1 MFKDIMI
8 AITRNEGDETA
19 LSAGV
24 ELSRRFGAHL
34 AVVIPVE
41 YPVPVPNE
49 WGVYP
54 YQMYSAFYDDA
65 LKTANVLAD
74 ELREKLARQ
83 DIKFEVRVESTVL
96 MTGAQTC
103 ALQGRYSDL
112 VIVGASASGKSSPAP
127 ENNFIELLMNSGRP
141 VLRVPHSSETEFLF
155 DRVLIAWQPCREA
168 TRAVHDAM
176 PLLKLAK
183 NIDILL
189 VDPHVGEAAHGEQP
203 GADIATHLARHDL
216 NVRVVTQPSMDKH
229 VGDAIA
235 DYAKQTDAQLI
246 VAGGY
251 SHSRFR
257 EFILGGVTRELGRH
271 SPIPILFA
279 H

>member
-1 MFKDIMI
+1 MFKDILV
-8 AITRNEGDETA
+8 AITRFPGDEEA
-19 LSAGV
+19 LAVGMQLA
-24 ELSRRFGAHL
+24 ERNDAHL

-41 YPVPVPNE
+41 FPVPVPNE

-65 LKTANVLAD
+65 LKNANSLA
-74 ELREKLARQ
+74 EEMRGKLGKQAIR
-83 DIKFEVRVESTVL
+83 FEVRVESTVL
-96 MTGAQTC
+96 MTGAQTS
-103 ALQGRYSDL
+103 AMHARYSDL
-112 VIVGASASGKSSPAP
+112 VIVGGGTDNQKNHPM

-141 VLRVPHSSETEFLF
+141 VLRVPHSGDSDFSF
-155 DRVLIAWQPCREA
+155 DRILIAWQPCREA

-176 PLLKLAK
+176 PFLKKAK
-183 NIDILL
+183 NIDILMI
-189 VDPHVGEAAHGEQP
+189 DPKVGEATHGEQP

-216 NVRVVTQPSMDKH
+216 NVRVVTQPSMGKT
-229 VGDAIA
+229 VGDAIVE
-235 DYAKQTDAQLI
+235 YGRQTDAQLI

-257 EFILGGVTRELGRH
+257 EFILGGVTRELSQH
-271 SPIPILFA
+271 SSVPILFA

>member
-1 MFKDIMI
+1 MFKDILV
-8 AITRNEGDETA
+8 AINRIDGDETA
-19 LSAGV
+19 LLAGI
-24 ELSRRFGAHL
+24 ELARRNQANL

-41 YPVPVPNE
+41 FPVPVPNE

-65 LKTANVLAD
+65 LKNANVLAG

-103 ALQGRYSDL
+103 ALHARYSDL
-112 VIVGASASGKSSPAP
+112 AIVGAGAAGKKNHTS

-141 VLRVPHSSETEFLF
+141 VLRVPHSAETAFAF
-155 DRVLIAWQPCREA
+155 DRILIAWQPCREA
-168 TRAVHDAM
+168 ARAVHDAM
-176 PLLKLAK
+176 PLLKQAK

-203 GADIATHLARHDL
+203 GADIATHLSRHGL
-216 NVRVVTQPSMDKH
+216 NVRVVTQPSMDKN
-229 VGDAIA
+229 VGDAIVQ
-235 DYAKQTDAQLI
+235 YARQTDAQLI

-257 EFILGGVTRELGRH
+257 EFVMGGVTRELNLH
-271 SPIPILFA
+271 SPIPVLFA

>member
-1 MFKDIMI
+1 MFKDIMV
-8 AITRNEGDETA
+8 AVTRLEGDEAA
-19 LSAGV
+19 LLAGV
-24 ELSRRFGAHL
+24 ALASRNNSHL

-41 YPVPVPNE
+41 FPVPVPNE

-65 LKTANVLAD
+65 LKTANELAGQ
-74 ELREKLARQ
+74 LREKLAAQ
-83 DIKFEVRVESTVL
+83 AIAFEVRVESTVL

-103 ALQGRYSDL
+103 ALHARYSDL
-112 VIVGASASGKSSPAP
+112 AIVGAIAAGKKSHAP

-141 VLRVPHSSETEFLF
+141 VLRVPHSTETDFVF
-155 DRVLIAWQPCREA
+155 DRILIAWQPCREA
-168 TRAVHDAM
+168 ARAVHDAM
-176 PLLKLAK
+176 PFLKLAK

-189 VDPHVGEAAHGEQP
+189 VDPHVGESAHGEQP

-229 VGDAIA
+229 VGDAIVE
-235 DYAKQTDAQLI
+235 YAQQTDAQLI

-251 SHSRFR
+251 SHSRLR
-257 EFILGGVTRELGRH
+257 EFILGGVTRELSQH

>member
-1 MFKDIMI
+1 MFKDILV
-8 AITRNEGDETA
+8 AITRFEGDDAA
-19 LSAGV
+19 LKTGV
-24 ELSRRFGAHL
+24 RLARQEDAHL

-41 YPVPVPNE
+41 FPVPVPNE

-65 LKTANVLAD
+65 LKNANILAE
-74 ELREKLARQ
+74 ELREKLAKEA
-83 DIKFEVRVESTVL
+83 IKFEVRVESTVL

-103 ALQGRYSDL
+103 AMNARYCDL
-112 VIVGASASGKSSPAP
+112 AIVGAAAP
-127 ENNFIELLMNSGRP
+127 GQKNLPLENNFIELLMNSGRP
-141 VLRVPHSSETEFLF
+141 VLRVPQSTDTDANF

-176 PLLKLAK
+176 PLLGKAKSVDVLA
-183 NIDILL
+183 
-189 VDPHVGEAAHGEQP
+189 VDPKVGETAHGEQP
-203 GADIATHLARHDL
+203 GADIAVHLARHDL
-216 NVRVVTQPSMDKH
+216 SIRVVNQPAMSKTA
-229 VGDAIA
+229 GEAIV
-235 DYAKQTDAQLI
+235 DYCKQTDAQLI

-257 EFILGGVTRELGRH
+257 EFVLGGVTRELCQH
-271 SPIPILFA
+271 SPMPILFS

>member
-1 MFKDIMI
+1 MFKDIMV
-8 AITRNEGDETA
+8 AITRLEGDETA
-19 LSAGV
+19 LSTGI
-24 ELSRRFGAHL
+24 ELARLNDAHL

-65 LKTANVLAD
+65 LKNANALAVD
-74 ELREKLARQ
+74 LREKLARQ
-83 DIKFEVRVESTVL
+83 DVKFEVRVESTVL

-103 ALQGRYSDL
+103 AMHARYSDL
-112 VIVGASASGKSSPAP
+112 AIVGAGAAGKKSHAP

-141 VLRVPHSSETEFLF
+141 VLRVPQSAEANLVF

-168 TRAVHDAM
+168 ARAVHDAM
-176 PLLKLAK
+176 PFLKRAK
-183 NIDILL
+183 NIDILV

-203 GADIATHLARHDL
+203 GADIATHLSRHDL
-216 NVRVVTQPSMDKH
+216 NVRVVTQPSMDKN
-229 VGDAIA
+229 VGDAIVQ
-235 DYAKQTDAQLI
+235 YAQQTDAQLI

-257 EFILGGVTRELGRH
+257 EFILGGVTRELNLH
-271 SPIPILFA
+271 SPIPVLFA

>member
-1 MFKDIMI
+1 MFKDIMV
-8 AITRNEGDETA
+8 AITRLDGDETA
-19 LSAGV
+19 LSAGIA
-24 ELSRRFGAHL
+24 LARRTQANL

-65 LKTANVLAD
+65 LKNANVLA
-74 ELREKLARQ
+74 EQLREKLSRQ

-103 ALQGRYSDL
+103 AMHARYSDL
-112 VIVGASASGKSSPAP
+112 AIVGAGAPGKKTHAP

-141 VLRVPHSSETEFLF
+141 VLRVPHSSETGFAFE
-155 DRVLIAWQPCREA
+155 RILIAWQPCREA
-168 TRAVHDAM
+168 ARAVHDAM
-176 PLLKLAK
+176 PFLKCAK

-189 VDPHVGEAAHGEQP
+189 VNPHVGEAAHGEQP

-216 NVRVVTQPSMDKH
+216 NVRVVTQPSMDKN
-229 VGDAIA
+229 VGEAIVE
-235 DYAKQTDAQLI
+235 YARQTDAQLI

-251 SHSRFR
+251 SHSRLR
-257 EFILGGVTRELGRH
+257 EFILGGVTRELNLH
-271 SPIPILFA
+271 SPVPVLFA